1 MRALVVLEEKPVE
14 VSLKA
19 LLEERGLL
27 PYVMADLMVVLVNG
41 RAVEPSEIAFKT
53 VSPRDK
59 VVVVPMARGG

>member
-27 PYVMADLMVVLVNG
+27 PYVMAGLMVVLVNG
-41 RAVEPSEIAFKT
+41 RAVRPSELAFQ
-53 VSPRDK
+53 VISPEDK
-59 VVVVPMARGG
+59 VVVVPVARGG